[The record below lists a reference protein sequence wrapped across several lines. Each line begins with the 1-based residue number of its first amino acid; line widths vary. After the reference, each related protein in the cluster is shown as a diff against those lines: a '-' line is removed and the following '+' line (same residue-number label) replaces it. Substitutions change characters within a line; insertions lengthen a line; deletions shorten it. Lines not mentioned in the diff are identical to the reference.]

1 MRNLLAALTG
11 AVVLT
16 VGACTFAPD
25 LSRFA
30 ACDAPGGCPSGTS
43 CLPSENR
50 CLPACGE
57 GGPCDDDPEP
67 VDPPDAGTDVDAGT
81 GTDADAGATDAGT
94 DVDAGATDAGTD
106 VDAGATD
113 AGPSALALESLL
125 PEAVE
130 SMPYSGQLQARGGTP
145 PYTFNA
151 TGPLPAGILLDTEGR
166 LTGAPKQAGDQ
177 VLPVEVTDLST
188 PTKRASGSLTL
199 HVRPLLRVAGP
210 EPLADAINKRDY
222 TERVSAT
229 GGKRPYT
236 FALAQGQSL
245 PAGLTLAADGLIT
258 GTTTQ
263 AGKTTF
269 TVVVTDSDTPPQS
282 ATGSLSITL
291 TSAPGTVTLMSKAV
305 PKGRVGSDYIYDVRA
320 SGTGNWS
327 VKSGAL
333 PPGILLDTK
342 DGILSGK
349 PTSPG
354 DFTFLLGVADL
365 LFSDERF
372 YTLHVD

>member
-1 MRNLLAALTG
+1 MKKLFAMLLG

-16 VGACTFAPD
+16 VGSCTFAPD

-30 ACDAPGGCPSGTS
+30 ACDAAGGCPSGTW
-43 CLPSENR
+43 CLTPENR

-57 GGPCDDDPEP
+57 GGPCDRPDP
-67 VDPPDAGTDVDAGT
+67 VDDTDAGTEVDAGTDVDAGT
-81 GTDADAGATDAGT
+81 EDAGVTDAGSN
-94 DVDAGATDAGTD
+94 DAGSNDAGSN
-106 VDAGATD
+106 D
-113 AGPSALALESLL
+113 AGPSALSLESSL

-130 SMPYSGQLQARGGTP
+130 TVAYSAQIQARGGTP

-151 TGPLPAGILLDTEGR
+151 TAQLPAGIALDTDGR
-166 LTGAPKQAGDQ
+166 VTGAPTRAGDLA
-177 VLPVEVTDLST
+177 LPVEVTDQST
-188 PTKRASGSLTL
+188 QPKRASGNLTL

-210 EPLADAINKRDY
+210 EPLADAPNNRAY
-222 TERVSAT
+222 AERVSAT
-229 GGKRPYT
+229 GGKAPYS
-236 FALAQGQSL
+236 FALAPEQSL
-245 PAGLTLAADGLIT
+245 PAGLTLASDGLIT

-263 AGKTTF
+263 AGKKEF

-282 ATGSLSITL
+282 VSARLSITL
-291 TSAPGTVTLMSKAV
+291 VAAPGTVTLMSRAV
-305 PKGRVGSDYIYDVRA
+305 PTGRVGSDYSYTVRTA
-320 SGTGNWS
+320 GGTVWS
-327 VKSGAL
+327 VKAGAL

-342 DGILSGK
+342 EGTLSGK

-354 DFTFLLGVADL
+354 DFTFQINAADL

>member
-1 MRNLLAALTG
+1 MRKLLAALTG

-16 VGACTFAPD
+16 MGACTFAPD

-30 ACDAPGGCPSGTS
+30 ACDAAGGCPSGTS

-57 GGPCDDDPEP
+57 GGPCDDEPEP
-67 VDPPDAGTDVDAGT
+67 VEPPDAGMDVDAGT
-81 GTDADAGATDAGT
+81 GTDVDAGAEDAGATDE
-94 DVDAGATDAGTD
+94 DAGVTDAG
-106 VDAGATD
+106 GSD
-113 AGPSALALESLL
+113 AGPAALALEPLL
-125 PEAVE
+125 PEAIE
-130 SMPYSGQLQARGGTP
+130 STPYSGQLQARGGTP

-151 TGPLPAGILLDTEGR
+151 TGALPAGILLDTEGR

-210 EPLADAINKRDY
+210 EPLADAVNNRAY

-236 FALAQGQSL
+236 FALAQGQAL

-258 GTTTQ
+258 GSTTQ

-269 TVVVTDSDTPPQS
+269 TVAVTDSDTPPQS
-282 ATGSLSITL
+282 TTGSLSITL
-291 TSAPGTVTLMSKAV
+291 TSAPGTITLMSKAV
-305 PKGRVGSDYIYDVRA
+305 PKGRVGSDYSYTVRT

-354 DFTFLLGVADL
+354 DFTFSLGVADL